1 MAFSSLL
8 IELMDALRILPGV
21 GPKSAQRMAFYLLEK
36 NRTGAGHLVE
46 ALRQCLDKVGHCD
59 RCRILSEHPVCS
71 LCQDPER
78 DASQL
83 CIVGSPAD
91 VIAIENTGNFIGLY
105 FVLSGYLSPL
115 DGVGPEHIGVDR
127 LIARLDQGQ
136 LFEVVLA
143 INSTVEGEAT
153 AYFISELAKRRGV
166 RTSRLAQG
174 VPLGGE
180 LEYIDGQTL
189 ARAFLDRVDL

>member
-1 MAFSSLL
+1 MAFSALVT
-8 IELMDALRILPGV
+8 ELMEALRILPGV

-36 NRTGAGHLVE
+36 NRTGAAHLIE
-46 ALRQCLDKVGHCD
+46 ALAHCLKKVGHCD
-59 RCRILSEHPVCS
+59 RCRILSEHSVCHV
-71 LCQDPER
+71 CQDPER
-78 DASQL
+78 DATQL

-91 VIAIENTGNFIGLY
+91 VVAIENTGNFVGLY

-115 DGVGPEHIGVDR
+115 DGVGPEQIGVDK
-127 LIARLDQGQ
+127 LIARFDQGHLQ
-136 LFEVVLA
+136 EVVLA
-143 INSTVEGEAT
+143 TNSTVEGETT
-153 AYFISELAKRRGV
+153 AYFISELAKKRGI